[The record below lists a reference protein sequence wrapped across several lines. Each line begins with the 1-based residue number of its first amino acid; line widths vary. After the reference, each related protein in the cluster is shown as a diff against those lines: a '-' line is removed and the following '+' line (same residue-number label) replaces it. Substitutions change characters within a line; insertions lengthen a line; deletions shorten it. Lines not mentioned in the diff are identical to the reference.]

1 MSMEDLKRIVANA
14 IRKSSISTIIGNKI
28 YTPEE
33 LAREIENETEI
44 GKKMIEIAIKGTIER
59 YSKMKRDESK

>member
-1 MSMEDLKRIVANA
+1 MSMEDLKKIVANA
-14 IRKSSISTIIGNKI
+14 IKKSSISTIIGNKI

-59 YSKMKRDESK
+59 YTKSRGEA